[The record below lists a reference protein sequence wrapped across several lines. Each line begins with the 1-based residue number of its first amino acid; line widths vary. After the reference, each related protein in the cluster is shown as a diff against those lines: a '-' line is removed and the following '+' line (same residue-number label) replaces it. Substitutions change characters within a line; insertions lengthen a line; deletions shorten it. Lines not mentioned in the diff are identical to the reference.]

1 MATDMTLRQL
11 LRATHALARDT
22 RQSANR
28 HDRVAAELRHEAEEI
43 GRIADQIATLHVDA
57 ATIADT
63 RETSSILRDL
73 HTAAT
78 GYRTAAQEMAR
89 TADAAGNTTANTH
102 NGIQEAHDRAP
113 VPMADR
119 TWYGQE

>member
-11 LRATHALARDT
+11 LRETRALAHDAR
-22 RQSANR
+22 RSANR
-28 HDRVAAELRHEAEEI
+28 HDQVAGQIGYEAEEI
-43 GRIADQIATLHVDA
+43 SRVADQIATLHVDA
-57 ATIADT
+57 ATITDT
-63 RETSSILRDL
+63 RETSRILQDL
-73 HTAAT
+73 HQAAT
-78 GYRTAAQEMAR
+78 GYRTCAQEMAR
-89 TADAAGNTTANTH
+89 TADAASSTTSATH